1 MKVSTHTIT
10 MSLLIAAFPLFFLSG
25 LLKSPTLF
33 YSSMA
38 SFGLGVSFLAVD
50 LFRFAFGIV
59 GRSNE

>member
-1 MKVSTHTIT
+1 